1 MSLKFWWR
9 PNFIP
14 FTGTE
19 ESSQKTMTWLRR
31 HLLVQG
37 QQWKHQNNVWKL
49 SNVNNN
55 QVSDVNLV
63 PLQLTLNRFP
73 HYFASIIDFEQVN
86 GDCE

>member
-19 ESSQKTMTWLRR
+19 ESSQKTLTMAQTAF
-31 HLLVQG
+31 
-37 QQWKHQNNVWKL
+37 QNNVWKL

-63 PLQLTLNRFP
+63 PLLLTLNRFP
-73 HYFASIIDFEQVN
+73 HYFVSIIDFEQVN